1 MARSGARLAVD
12 RSVPGVPSPDAVFP
26 RSYAEIEAYARR
38 ARCPVVAT
46 NREAS
51 VRRRR
56 PAVGAQFRRAREGP
70 K

>member
-12 RSVPGVPSPDAVFP
+12 RSVPGVPSPAAVFP
-26 RSYAEIEAYARR
+26 RSHAEIEAYGGR

-46 NREAS
+46 NREAF